1 MTELEV
7 PEPGAPLVE
16 FLRQIPLFSELE
28 TEQLRT
34 VCRLSKRMRVGSGT
48 RIIDEGARGDAL
60 YVILS
65 GELEVSKNDEGR
77 ELILATRGPGEYLGE
92 MSLLEQRPRT
102 ATVKAIRDSEV
113 LAIDADTFGNLLDA
127 NPMIARG
134 LLRTVAARLRSTEG
148 SLMQREKLASLGTLA
163 AGLAHELNNPAAAI
177 QRSSATLQETLVT
190 LGHRE
195 EALAALPLSADE
207 RRAIA
212 EIGRRLDDAVPQSP
226 DAEEEDKLIAALEA
240 LGVDEPWDIAPAFA
254 AFGWTA
260 DALIAAA
267 GQLQTMHQSAVLA
280 ALGSR
285 LAARQMVA
293 EITRSARAVSDIVRA
308 VKSYAYL
315 DQAAVQ
321 TVDLRMSLED
331 TLMILKHKLKE
342 GVTVMRTF
350 APDLPKIEAYAG
362 ELNQVWTNLIDN
374 AVDAMGGRG
383 TLEIGARQVGK
394 DVEVTI
400 ADNGPGIPSEIV
412 SRIFDPFFTTKPQG
426 IGTGLGL
433 HIAHNIVV
441 NHHRGSIDV
450 SSAPGRTV
458 FRVMLPLAL
467 EVRPH

>member
-1 MTELEV
+1 MEIAV

-34 VCRLSKRMRVGSGT
+34 VCRLSKRIKVGAGT

-65 GELEVSKNDEGR
+65 GELEVSKNDDGR
-77 ELILATRGPGEYLGE
+77 ELILATRGPGEFLGE

-102 ATVKAIRDSEV
+102 ASVKAIRESEV
-113 LAIDADTFGNLLDA
+113 LAIDAETFGGLLDA
-127 NPMIARG
+127 NPIIARG
-134 LLRTVAARLRSTEG
+134 ILRTVAARLRSTEG

-177 QRSSATLQETLVT
+177 QRSSATLEEMLVT
-190 LGHRE
+190 LGRRE
-195 EALAALPLSADE
+195 AALGALPLGADE
-207 RRAIA
+207 RAA
-212 EIGRRLDDAVPQSP
+212 LSEIGAGLDGVTPQAP
-226 DAEEEDKLIAALEA
+226 DADEEERLITALED
-240 LGVDEPWDIAPAFA
+240 LGVADPWDIAPAFS
-254 AFGWTA
+254 AFGWTTET
-260 DALIAAA
+260 LTTAAEQLSASHRSA
-267 GQLQTMHQSAVLA
+267 GRA
-280 ALGSR
+280 ALGAR

-293 EITRSARAVSDIVRA
+293 EITRSAQAVSDIVRA

-321 TVDLRMSLED
+321 TVDLRASLED

-342 GVTVMRTF
+342 GVTVTREF
-350 APDLPKIEAYAG
+350 VPDLPKIEAYAG

-374 AVDAMGGRG
+374 AIDAMSGRG
-383 TLEIGARQVGK
+383 MLEVGARQIGET
-394 DVEVTI
+394 VEVTI
-400 ADNGPGIPSEIV
+400 ADSGPGIPAEIA

-441 NHHRGSIDV
+441 NHHHGALDF

-458 FRVMLPLAL
+458 FRVTLPLAL
-467 EVRPH
+467 QPQQR